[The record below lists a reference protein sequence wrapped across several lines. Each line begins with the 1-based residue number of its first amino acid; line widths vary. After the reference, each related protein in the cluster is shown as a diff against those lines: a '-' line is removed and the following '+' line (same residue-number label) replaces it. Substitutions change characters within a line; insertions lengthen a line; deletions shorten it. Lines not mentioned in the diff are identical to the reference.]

1 MIPYQYL
8 FYIRI
13 IIIFLFYR
21 CYPLLGYLSQ
31 DLLGMNLKD
40 FVHEDDRNKVT
51 DIWNRGT
58 KLKILI

>member
-1 MIPYQYL
+1 M
-8 FYIRI
+8 RI

-21 CYPLLGYLSQ
+21 CYSLLGYLSQ

-51 DIWNRGT
+51 DIWNRG
-58 KLKILI
+58 KK